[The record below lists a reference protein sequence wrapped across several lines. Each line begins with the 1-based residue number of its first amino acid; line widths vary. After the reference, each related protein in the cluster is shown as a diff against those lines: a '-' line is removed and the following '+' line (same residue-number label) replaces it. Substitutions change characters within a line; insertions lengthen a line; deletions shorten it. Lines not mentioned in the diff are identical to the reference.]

1 MCKEFAKFDHDRN
14 KFIVHEGISSKT
26 KKPYRIDVGYEQF
39 LAPELYF
46 NPEIIAPDYTE
57 PLYKVVDNCILKCPI
72 DTRRQLYSNIVL
84 AGGSTLFKVYSRDY
98 SLLWS
103 RDLLIVWRRI
113 SPESPMS
120 VSPPIIKRFSLIWAI
135 PKWFRKRRWRSTS
148 WIQKTDSTP
157 LILVD
162 ASLRPMYVFSVRCDL

>member
-1 MCKEFAKFDHDRN
+1 MNVCRYIKENYCYIHKDMCKEFAKFDHDRN

-103 RDLLIVWRRI
+103 RDLLIV
-113 SPESPMS
+113 
-120 VSPPIIKRFSLIWAI
+120 
-135 PKWFRKRRWRSTS
+135 
-148 WIQKTDSTP
+148 
-157 LILVD
+157 
-162 ASLRPMYVFSVRCDL
+162 